1 MQSEGDDMYRILV
14 VEDEEWIR
22 KGIIQAIDW
31 ERLDLELADAVANGE
46 QALHVLDAQPVNI
59 VLTDMKMPVC
69 DGGSLLRQ
77 IKEKNL
83 GCKIIVLSEYTDFE
97 YTRQAIHT
105 NVVEYLLKPID
116 PLQLNTVLRNVI
128 NILSEERLTHSDTL
142 DPFDSVFLTALSR
155 TSQEHFDAVCTKLGN
170 AFQGQRILVA
180 SVQPEINYTSGYYES
195 LRTLIADAP
204 YPSRLYPLHDSKNIV
219 CIFTVIPDP
228 FNAGVNASYRTW
240 INYFRLH
247 HKKLWGGDVR
257 IGVGT
262 KADTP
267 NLLRAGLSTSF
278 SALQF
283 LHYGHGD
290 ITFFENITGYSDT
303 LANPIISEQQ
313 ILGVLSRCRKEDAA
327 KTRQIFIEALCRQEL
342 LYIPMIRKA
351 LIEFTLTLEK
361 CSGKAGFALNIT
373 SSIGENYID
382 RIERIEWIA
391 EANSFLCDVLNQAFL
406 NIATKQALT
415 TSDIVDE
422 LIQRIETRYMDSINL
437 MEISQQY
444 HINYVYLCR
453 KFKERTGELFTEFI
467 LRVRMTKAK
476 ELIEKCGFSEKET
489 AALVG
494 YPNPYHFV
502 NSYRKYFQIEG
513 AEQDGEK

>member
-1 MQSEGDDMYRILV
+1 MYRILI

-22 KGIIQAIDW
+22 KGIVQAIDW
-31 ERLDLELADAVANGE
+31 ENLDLELADAVANGE
-46 QALHVLDAQPVNI
+46 QALHVLNSQPVNI

-69 DGGSLLRQ
+69 DGASLLQQ
-77 IKEKNL
+77 IKERNL
-83 GCKIIVLSEYTDFE
+83 GCKVIVLSEYTDFE

-116 PLQLNTVLRNVI
+116 PLQLNAVLRNVI
-128 NILSEERLTHSDTL
+128 KILLEERSSHSDTL

-155 TSQEHFDAVCTKLGN
+155 TSQEHFDAVCTKWEHVFAN
-170 AFQGQRILVA
+170 QYILVA
-180 SVQPEINYTSGYYES
+180 SVQPEIKYTSGYYES
-195 LRTLIADAP
+195 IRTLVANAP
-204 YPSRLYPLHDSKNIV
+204 FSSRLYPLHDSKNIA
-219 CIFTVIPDP
+219 CIFTVIPSP
-228 FNAGVNASYRTW
+228 FNAGVNATYRTW
-240 INYFRLH
+240 INSFLLH

-257 IGVGT
+257 IGIGT
-262 KADTP
+262 KIEAP
-267 NLLRAGLSTSF
+267 KLLRTGLSTSF

-283 LHYGHGD
+283 LHYGHGE
-290 ITFFENITGYSDT
+290 ITFYENISGFSDT
-303 LANPIISEQQ
+303 LSNPIVSEQQ
-313 ILGVLSRCRKEDAA
+313 ILGILSRCKKEDAA
-327 KTRQIFIEALCRQEL
+327 KTRQFLLENLCKQEQ

-361 CSGKAGFALNIT
+361 CSGKAGFSLNIT

-382 RIERIEWIA
+382 RIERIEWIE

-422 LIQRIETRYMDSINL
+422 LIKRIETRYMDSINL

-494 YPNPYHFV
+494 YPNPYHFS

-513 AEQDGEK
+513 ADQDGEK